1 MHSPEFIESA
11 VIFNLNTEGNLHNF
25 KHVKDDFTKHGQA
38 YEWLV
43 NYFDKYGEFPPQVV
57 LEQQFPSLEA
67 KAKDE
72 KLPFDYAYEQFKRA
86 LLQRNV
92 LRAVNSNSNLI
103 FEDPKRAL
111 SNIMSGLS
119 DIETVYHEDV
129 SPYDDGE
136 LTRLEEWKNRKQ
148 RRKLG
153 SGLMGIPTSF
163 DSLNTRGVGWMPGE
177 LIAAFARPT
186 IGKTWLCV
194 HAAATAVFNRHK
206 TLLISTEMPNRAINM
221 RIDVVLAKLMGYDF
235 SHMALRHGDNI
246 DEKQYR
252 DFLEKSNQKDLLVS
266 DHISGQMGFSLESIA
281 SLVRKHKPE
290 FVVIDGVY
298 LISAG
303 DSRSQAWEQSHR
315 LFYGLKNLATAI
327 NTPILVTTQ
336 ANRDASDMFTPPKA
350 NQVAFGDALIRAAD
364 VALAMCAVEDEDDK
378 RLVQFQKYR
387 DGELPLKTTYMQWG
401 VNNGNIKELVGYQPA
416 WLMIEEDA

>member
-1 MHSPEFIESA
+1 MPSPEFIESA

-25 KHVKDDFTKHGQA
+25 KHVKNDFAKHGEA
-38 YEWLV
+38 FDWLV
-43 NYFDKYGEFPPQVV
+43 TYFDKHGEFPSQVV
-57 LEQQFPSLEA
+57 LEQQFPSLDS
-67 KAKDE
+67 KASDTN
-72 KLPFDYAYEQFKRA
+72 FDYAYEQFKRS

-103 FEDPKRAL
+103 FDDPKKAL
-111 SNIMSGLS
+111 SNIMSGLT
-119 DIETVYHEDV
+119 DIETVYDEDV
-129 SPYDDGE
+129 MPYDSGE

-153 SGLMGIPTSF
+153 DGLMGIPTSF
-163 DSLNTRGVGWMPGE
+163 DSLNSRGVGWMPGE

-194 HAAATAVFNRHK
+194 HAAATAVKAGHR

-221 RIDVVLAKLMGYDF
+221 RIDVVLAKLHNYEF
-235 SHMALRHGDNI
+235 SHMALRHGEPINED
-246 DEKQYR
+246 DYR
-252 DFLEKSNQKDLLVS
+252 DFLETSNQKDLLVS
-266 DHISGQMGFSLESIA
+266 DHIAGQMGFSLESIA

-303 DSRSQAWEQSHR
+303 DSKSAAWEQSHR

-336 ANRDASDMFTPPKA
+336 ANREASDMFSPPKP
-350 NQVAFGDALIRAAD
+350 NHVAFGDALIRAAD
-364 VALAMCAVEDEDDK
+364 VALAMCGVEDEDDK
-378 RLVQFQKYR
+378 RMVQFQKYR
-387 DGELPLKTTYMQWG
+387 DGDLSQNITYMQWG
-401 VNNGNIKELVGYQPA
+401 VNTGDIRELQGYTPA
-416 WLMIEEDA
+416 YFMLEDE